1 VFFRGKALSAKGD
14 YDEAVQFLR
23 AAAALDDSYKGDVEA
38 ALAANRQ
45 RAKAADT
52 KQKQQF
58 RNFFSKGAC

>member
-1 VFFRGKALSAKGD
+1 
-14 YDEAVQFLR
+14 VQFLR